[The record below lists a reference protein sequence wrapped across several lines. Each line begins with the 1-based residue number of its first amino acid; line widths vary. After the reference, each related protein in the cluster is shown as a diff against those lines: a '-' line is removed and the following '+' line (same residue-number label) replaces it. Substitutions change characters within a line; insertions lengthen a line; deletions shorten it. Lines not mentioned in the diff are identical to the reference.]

1 MAVSGSNQ
9 RFDYA
14 LSASGETSDGVSA
27 VRPNDTWGNHNPDT
41 DGFRQNAA
49 SAHLGLKLPQ
59 INFSFADFS
68 GLDLSGLRTLFDGWH
83 RPRTNQQFNGGG
95 GFGYKVGE
103 PVGLISV
110 RLPMPGP
117 QAVLNETLPQQAWG
131 WLLLAAGAGVGL
143 LVLGALGVWSALRSG
158 RAG

>member
-1 MAVSGSNQ
+1 MTESLSTICSIPFLNGDTNKTTMSKKQKPLNTKSNKNIGLASITAQ
-9 RFDYA
+9 DNFDPHTLIA
-14 LSASGETSDGVSA
+14 PHSAPIYTSSTYVYDSA
-27 VRPNDTWGNHNPDT
+27 DKAPE
-41 DGFRQNAA
+41 F
-49 SAHLGLKLPQ
+49 L
-59 INFSFADFS
+59 
-68 GLDLSGLRTLFDGWH
+68 
-83 RPRTNQQFNGGG
+83 RTNQQFNGGG

-158 RAG
+158 RAA